1 MTPNNNSIATIN
13 QQLNNLGTIN
23 QQLSTLTQQLSGL
36 NQQHQ
41 NLQHF
46 QNFNN
51 ANAFAAIQPMSM
63 NPVPINNNNNNS
75 INNNNNNNINET
87 NSSNNNNIN
96 SHNCIGSI
104 KNPENLIQTDLFQ
117 SNQEL
122 LNRLQNLTLGFSN
135 NNSINHNNSSSSN
148 YSPHNSFMYG
158 NPSQML
164 ANQNSINNNNNNLNT
179 LNNNNI
185 NLLSSPSSVGNL
197 TPSPIFNRS
206 SYSSSPMLDNN
217 NTSSLCLNVSV
228 EKNLDRKSPCRGE
241 PSPNGQFIRPI
252 STTPH
257 GMSTTSMID
266 TDGKLKIT
274 LPMSATASESRLNSM
289 PSSTSST
296 SIASS
301 SGTIRKNDK
310 RVTLPDFTLKITDE
324 CGNITNARKLS
335 ATPSFITRSTSE
347 KVPNRSQLMSE
358 VQRTA
363 WARHTT
369 K

>member
-13 QQLNNLGTIN
+13 QQLNSLGTIN

-51 ANAFAAIQPMSM
+51 SSAFSAIQPMSM
-63 NPVPINNNNNNS
+63 NPVPIIS
-75 INNNNNNNINET
+75 HNNNNNNINNES
-87 NSSNNNNIN
+87 NSNLNNN
-96 SHNCIGSI
+96 NCIGSI
-104 KNPENLIQTDLFQ
+104 KNPENLIQTDLFH

-135 NNSINHNNSSSSN
+135 NNSINNNN
-148 YSPHNSFMYG
+148 YSPHNSFLYG
-158 NPSQML
+158 NPSQLL
-164 ANQNSINNNNNNLNT
+164 ANQNSINNNNLNT
-179 LNNNNI
+179 MNNNNI

-206 SYSSSPMLDNN
+206 PYSSSPMLDNN
-217 NTSSLCLNVSV
+217 NSSSLCLNVSV
-228 EKNLDRKSPCRGE
+228 EKNLDRKSPCSGGGGGDG
-241 PSPNGQFIRPI
+241 NGQFIRPI
-252 STTPH
+252 STTP
-257 GMSTTSMID
+257 SMIES
-266 TDGKLKIT
+266 DGKLKIV
-274 LPMSATASESRLNSM
+274 LPMSASSSESRLNAL

-301 SGTIRKNDK
+301 SGTIRKSDK

>member
-13 QQLNNLGTIN
+13 QQLTNLGTIN
-23 QQLSTLTQQLSGL
+23 QQLSTLSQQLSGL

-51 ANAFAAIQPMSM
+51 SNAFAAAIQPLSL
-63 NPVPINNNNNNS
+63 NSVPINH
-75 INNNNNNNINET
+75 NNNNNIHNDT
-87 NSSNNNNIN
+87 HISSSNNNT

-104 KNPENLIQTDLFQ
+104 KNPESLIQADLFQ

-135 NNSINHNNSSSSN
+135 NNSINHINNNSNN
-148 YSPHNSFMYG
+148 YSPHNAFMFG
-158 NPSQML
+158 NPSQLL
-164 ANQNSINNNNNNLNT
+164 ANQSSINHNNNNNNLNT

-217 NTSSLCLNVSV
+217 TSSLCLNVSV
-228 EKNLDRKSPCRGE
+228 EKNLDRKSPCRDE
-241 PSPNGQFIRPI
+241 INSNGQFIRPI
-252 STTPH
+252 STIPH
-257 GMSTTSMID
+257 DIPMPM
-266 TDGKLKIT
+266 TDSNGKLKIT
-274 LPMSATASESRLNSM
+274 IPISASASETHLNTM
-289 PSSTSST
+289 PSSASTT

-310 RVTLPDFTLKITDE
+310 RVTLPDFKLKITDE

-335 ATPSFITRSTSE
+335 ATPSLITRSTSE
-347 KVPNRSQLMSE
+347 KVSNRSQIMNE
-358 VQRTA
+358 VQRTT

>member
-13 QQLNNLGTIN
+13 QQLSNLGTIN

-41 NLQHF
+41 NLQQF

-51 ANAFAAIQPMSM
+51 TNAFSAIQPLSM
-63 NPVPINNNNNNS
+63 NPVPINNNNINSNNETNS
-75 INNNNNNNINET
+75 NNNNN
-87 NSSNNNNIN
+87 
-96 SHNCIGSI
+96 NCIGSI
-104 KNPENLIQTDLFQ
+104 KSPENLIQTDLFQ

-135 NNSINHNNSSSSN
+135 NNSISTN
-148 YSPHNSFMYG
+148 YSPHNSFLYG
-158 NPSQML
+158 NPSQLL
-164 ANQNSINNNNNNLNT
+164 ANQNCINNNNNLNT
-179 LNNNNI
+179 LNNNNM
-185 NLLSSPSSVGNL
+185 NLLSSPSSIGGNL

-217 NTSSLCLNVSV
+217 NSSLCLNVSV
-228 EKNLDRKSPCRGE
+228 EKNLDRRSPNGKNDDG
-241 PSPNGQFIRPI
+241 NGQFIRPI
-252 STTPH
+252 SITPH
-257 GMSTTSMID
+257 GNSTSMID
-266 TDGKLKIT
+266 SDGKLKIT
-274 LPMSATASESRLNSM
+274 LPMSASASETRLNTM

-296 SIASS
+296 SFASN
-301 SGTIRKNDK
+301 SGTIRKSDK
-310 RVTLPDFTLKITDE
+310 RVTLPDFPVLKITDE

-347 KVPNRSQLMSE
+347 KVANRSQLMSE

>member
-13 QQLNNLGTIN
+13 QQLSNLGTIN

-51 ANAFAAIQPMSM
+51 SNAFSAIQPLSM
-63 NPVPINNNNNNS
+63 NPVPINNNNS
-75 INNNNNNNINET
+75 KNNNKNELNSNNIN
-87 NSSNNNNIN
+87 N
-96 SHNCIGSI
+96 NCIGSI
-104 KNPENLIQTDLFQ
+104 MNPESLIQTDLFQ

-135 NNSINHNNSSSSN
+135 NNSINNN
-148 YSPHNSFMYG
+148 YSPHNSFLYG
-158 NPSQML
+158 NPSQLL

-217 NTSSLCLNVSV
+217 HSSLCLNVSV
-228 EKNLDRKSPCRGE
+228 EKNLDRKSPSRGDA
-241 PSPNGQFIRPI
+241 SPNGQFIRPI
-252 STTPH
+252 SSTPH
-257 GMSTTSMID
+257 GNSMSMID
-266 TDGKLKIT
+266 SDGKLKIV
-274 LPMSATASESRLNSM
+274 PMSASVSETRLNAL
-289 PSSTSST
+289 PSSSSST

-301 SGTIRKNDK
+301 SGTIRKSDK